1 MQAKNIINTIN
12 DPHVYLIINTMNSI
26 DTSEQDLKEFNL
38 NVKIF
43 SEKYS
48 LKINRVN
55 LMKIHSNI
63 ENESSLI
70 EFIGGCL
77 KNKIKNGSKM
87 QSPYKHR
94 KGNQSSRK
102 ESKIVTEYTLEE
114 KKSEL
119 ETPGKKELTEEVE
132 NIGKEVMNKLF
143 PSSNISLSDPSL
155 STSKKEAK
163 CLIF

>member
-70 EFIGGCL
+70 DYLFCA
-77 KNKIKNGSKM
+77 
-87 QSPYKHR
+87 YKDFASSTHFLSYS
-94 KGNQSSRK
+94 SSR
-102 ESKIVTEYTLEE
+102 
-114 KKSEL
+114 
-119 ETPGKKELTEEVE
+119 
-132 NIGKEVMNKLF
+132 
-143 PSSNISLSDPSL
+143 
-155 STSKKEAK
+155 
-163 CLIF
+163 